1 MTPSPSAADAQFIR
15 MTETPIPKLIGKLA
29 VPTIVSMMITSIYNL
44 ADTFF
49 VSKLGTSATGAV
61 GVVFSLMAI
70 IQAVGFMLGMG
81 SGGYIS
87 RLLGQK
93 QNEKAN
99 EVASSAF
106 FTAAM
111 LGIAITLFGTLFL
124 DTLMRALGATE
135 TILPYAEEYAQ
146 VILLGAPFMCTSFV
160 MNNDLRAE
168 GRAVLAML
176 VGVWLPMGRLSVPAG
191 AFVGALVSILLVYGL
206 SRSGG
211 AVTPVRLILVGVA
224 VSAMFQA
231 FTNYLVYT
239 APDDAAVR
247 EATFWMLGG
256 LGSAKWE
263 DLPLLALIL
272 PPLFLVLMALAR
284 PLNAMLMGDSSAVTL
299 GVDLDRVRGVLILSS
314 ALLTASAVAVSG
326 CIGFVGLVIPHL
338 VRSVVGADHRRLIP
352 LSALCGAVFMIW
364 MDVGARLA
372 VRPEEIPVGII
383 TAFIGAPLFLWMIR
397 VRRYE
402 F

>member
-1 MTPSPSAADAQFIR
+1 MKRLCRAVRAHTGLACLA
-15 MTETPIPKLIGKLA
+15 LLA
-29 VPTIVSMMITSIYNL
+29 VLMLSVVLGISLGPVTIPFPEVWRVMLHRLLTP
-44 ADTFF
+44 
-49 VSKLGTSATGAV
+49 LGLGDWI
-61 GVVFSLMAI
+61 SLEGIRDSTQNIVWHLRAPR
-70 IQAVGFMLGMG
+70 VLLGMLVG
-81 SGGYIS
+81 AALTLSGVGM
-87 RLLGQK
+87 Q
-93 QNEKAN
+93 
-99 EVASSAF
+99 AF
-106 FTAAM
+106 TRNPLAEPYV
-111 LGIAITLFGTLFL
+111 LGISSGAS
-124 DTLMRALGATE
+124 LG
-135 TILPYAEEYAQ
+135 
-146 VILLGAPFMCTSFV
+146 
-160 MNNDLRAE
+160 
-168 GRAVLAML
+168 AVLAML

-284 PLNAMLMGDSSAVTL
+284 PLNAMLMGTAPPSPWGGS
-299 GVDLDRVRGVLILSS
+299 GPVRGVLILVLRP
-314 ALLTASAVAVSG
+314 AHRLRCGGERLHRLR
-326 CIGFVGLVIPHL
+326 GLVIPIWS
-338 VRSVVGADHRRLIP
+338 RSVVGADHRRLIP

>member
-1 MTPSPSAADAQFIR
+1 MG
-15 MTETPIPKLIGKLA
+15 M
-29 VPTIVSMMITSIYNL
+29 VPEP
-44 ADTFF
+44 
-49 VSKLGTSATGAV
+49 
-61 GVVFSLMAI
+61 
-70 IQAVGFMLGMG
+70 
-81 SGGYIS
+81 
-87 RLLGQK
+87 QK
-93 QNEKAN
+93 
-99 EVASSAF
+99 
-106 FTAAM
+106 
-111 LGIAITLFGTLFL
+111 
-124 DTLMRALGATE
+124 
-135 TILPYAEEYAQ
+135 
-146 VILLGAPFMCTSFV
+146 
-160 MNNDLRAE
+160 
-168 GRAVLAML
+168 
-176 VGVWLPMGRLSVPAG
+176 
-191 AFVGALVSILLVYGL
+191 GALVSILLVYGL

-397 VRRYE
+397 VLRLTQLEEVREQSYTTLSGGEKQRVLIARALVQDTPCLILDEPTNHLDIKYQLQLMELVRVLGRTVVAAIHDLNLAALYCQRLYVMKAGRVAASGTPEEVLTPELLREIYE
-402 F
+402 VEAEVARDSRGCLRIFFQPIRNEGEESI

>member
-1 MTPSPSAADAQFIR
+1 MKRLCRAVRAHTGLAGLA
-15 MTETPIPKLIGKLA
+15 LLA
-29 VPTIVSMMITSIYNL
+29 VLMLSVVLGISLGPVTIPFPEVWRVMLHRLLTP
-44 ADTFF
+44 
-49 VSKLGTSATGAV
+49 LGLGDWI
-61 GVVFSLMAI
+61 SLEGIRDSTQNIVWHLRAPR
-70 IQAVGFMLGMG
+70 VLLGMLVG
-81 SGGYIS
+81 AALTLSGVGM
-87 RLLGQK
+87 Q
-93 QNEKAN
+93 
-99 EVASSAF
+99 AF
-106 FTAAM
+106 TRNPLAEPYV
-111 LGIAITLFGTLFL
+111 LGISSGAS
-124 DTLMRALGATE
+124 LG
-135 TILPYAEEYAQ
+135 
-146 VILLGAPFMCTSFV
+146 
-160 MNNDLRAE
+160 
-168 GRAVLAML
+168 AVLAML
-176 VGVWLPMGRLSVPAG
+176 VGVWLPMGRLSVPTGAG
-191 AFVGALVSILLVYGL
+191 VGALVSILLVYGL